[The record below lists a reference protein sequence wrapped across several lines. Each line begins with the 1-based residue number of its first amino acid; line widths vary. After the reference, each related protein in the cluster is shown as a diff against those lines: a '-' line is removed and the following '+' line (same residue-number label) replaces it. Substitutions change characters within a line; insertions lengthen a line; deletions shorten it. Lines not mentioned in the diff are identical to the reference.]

1 MSAVPQADQVSTVT
15 LNLPIHAKHTRL
27 VTVLLLKKTSQFNN
41 SHETNF
47 HEGTEGGQRK
57 TPYGPHPQTTAINT
71 RASQEGGNN
80 SDRR

>member
-1 MSAVPQADQVSTVT
+1 MSDVSQADQVPTVT

-27 VTVLLLKKTSQFNN
+27 VTVLQLKTTQQLNN
-41 SHETNF
+41 SHETKF

-71 RASQEGGNN
+71 RASQRDGDN